1 MKLIGA
7 LVQVPSRSCPT
18 QCFRLC
24 WCAAAVLTLIGAVQ
38 ALGMPPHALD
48 DTIGSV
54 PNMQMK
60 IAKYP
65 PARPG
70 GEGEGSGGFYGVGP
84 HSDSGYLSILLQV
97 YSTAPDGTRT

>member
-7 LVQVPSRSCPT
+7 LVQVPSQSCPT

-24 WCAAAVLTLIGAVQ
+24 WCAAVLTLCAVQ
-38 ALGMPPHALD
+38 ALGLPPDSLD
-48 DTIGSV
+48 NTIGST

-70 GEGEGSGGFYGVGP
+70 GEEDGPGGFYGVGP

-97 YSTAPDGTRT
+97 CSPG